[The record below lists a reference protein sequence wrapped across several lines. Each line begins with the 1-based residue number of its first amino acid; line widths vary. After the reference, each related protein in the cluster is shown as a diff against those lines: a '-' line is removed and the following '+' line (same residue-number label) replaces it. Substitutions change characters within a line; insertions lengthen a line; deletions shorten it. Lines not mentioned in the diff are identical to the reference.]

1 MIENFVQDWWG
12 QILGLICLVAWL
24 NRQQTRMEVRIE
36 MLEDKVKNLFALWN
50 RHTDRLLDRKD
61 K

>member
-1 MIENFVQDWWG
+1 MIENSVQDWWG
-12 QILGLICLVAWL
+12 QIIGLICLVAWL